1 VNRDA
6 TIRAGARGRL
16 RDSAARSRRRPWSQA
31 DRAAEMSA
39 HALFDLNQRIRPG
52 ERPAIAGT
60 AEPCTKVRSA

>member
-6 TIRAGARGRL
+6 TIRAGAVGDYAIALLAAVDARGL
-16 RDSAARSRRRPWSQA
+16 KPIG
-31 DRAAEMSA
+31 AAEMSA
-39 HALFDLNQRIRPG
+39 HALFDLNQRIRRG